1 MDWLNYPA
9 RRAYSEPV
17 AKTRPASK
25 ATLAADVWR
34 DLFTFFWSSGSR
46 NAMVLASQE
55 LGVTP
60 GHVKALLELEPDQPR
75 PMGALADSMHCDA
88 SNATWLVDR
97 LEERGL
103 VERGTVPTDR
113 RVKTVVLTPL
123 GAKTRAAVIER
134 LHEPP
139 PDLLALDREDL
150 EELRAALAKLPKR
163 ELPFGA

>member
-1 MDWLNYPA
+1 MAP
-9 RRAYSEPV
+9 
-17 AKTRPASK
+17 TRPASK

-34 DLFTFFWSSGSR
+34 DLFSFFWSSGSR
-46 NAMVLASQE
+46 NAMVVASQE

-60 GHVKALLELEPDQPR
+60 GHVKALLELEPGQAR
-75 PMGALADSMHCDA
+75 PMRALADSLHCDA
-88 SNATWLVDR
+88 SKATWLVDR
-97 LEERGL
+97 LEEQGL
-103 VERGTVPTDR
+103 VERGSVPTDR

-123 GAKTRAAVIER
+123 GAKTRDSVIER

-139 PDLLALDREDL
+139 EDLVALDREDL

>member
-1 MDWLNYPA
+1 M
-9 RRAYSEPV
+9 

>member
-1 MDWLNYPA
+1 MA
-9 RRAYSEPV
+9 R
-17 AKTRPASK
+17 TRPASK

-34 DLFTFFWSSGSR
+34 SIFGFYWSTGGR
-46 NAMVLASQE
+46 NALMLASQE

-60 GHVKALLELEPDQPR
+60 GHIKALLELQPGEPR
-75 PMGALADSMHCDA
+75 PMGALADALHCDA

-97 LEERGL
+97 LEERAL

-134 LHEPP
+134 LNEPP
-139 PDLLALDREDL
+139 EELLALDREDL
-150 EELRAALAKLPKR
+150 EEMRAALAKLPQAPPPSAR
-163 ELPFGA
+163 EDAGRLRP